1 VPFELSLEQTADMN
15 ARSKQKHAEPGS
27 SQWHREANGRY
38 LAFGLIVLTVT
49 AVLTIGVAELLG
61 TGVIF
66 WIVVAVIVAAAW
78 FTHDRYVH
86 GRWRA

>member
-1 VPFELSLEQTADMN
+1 M
-15 ARSKQKHAEPGS
+15 
-27 SQWHREANGRY
+27 SQRHRGANGRY

-49 AVLTIGVAELLG
+49 AVLTIAVAELFG

-66 WIVVAVIVAAAW
+66 WTVVAVVVGAAW